1 MSLHYLVDGY
11 NIVKQAPALADR
23 SLEQGRDG
31 LLRWIDAQRP
41 QGSVNNR
48 VTVVF
53 DGSSEHFGGSWAGT
67 ARVIFSRGES
77 ADECIK
83 ALVEKSAAR
92 SNVVVVSD
100 DKGITRYVRSLGARI
115 MGVKE
120 FAADLFDAPPRSSSR
135 SSSQKGQSK
144 YISLTKAQQINEE
157 LKKIWLRS

>member
-1 MSLHYLVDGY
+1 M
-11 NIVKQAPALADR
+11 VKQAPALADQP
-23 SLEQGRDG
+23 LEQGRDG

-53 DGSSEHFGGSWAGT
+53 DGSSEYFGGSWTGT
-67 ARVIFSRGES
+67 AKVIFSRDES

-83 ALVEKSAAR
+83 VLVEKNAAR

-100 DKGITRYVRSLGARI
+100 DKGSTRYVRSLGARI

-120 FAADLFDAPPRSSSR
+120 FAADLFDVPSGSSPK
-135 SSSQKGQSK
+135 KGRGK
-144 YISLTKAQQINEE
+144 YISLVKAQQINEE
-157 LKKIWLRS
+157 LKKIWLK

>member
-11 NIVKQAPALADR
+11 NVVKQAPALADR

-67 ARVIFSRGES
+67 ANVIFSRDES

-83 ALVEKSAAR
+83 TMVEKSAAR

-100 DKGITRYVRSLGARI
+100 DKGITLYVRSLGARI

-120 FAADLFDAPPRSSSR
+120 FAADLFDAPSGPSPK
-135 SSSQKGQSK
+135 KGRGK
-144 YISLTKAQQINEE
+144 YISLAKAQQINEE
-157 LKKIWLRS
+157 LKKIWLK

>member
-11 NIVKQAPALADR
+11 NIVKQAPALADQP
-23 SLEQGRDG
+23 LEQGRDG

-67 ARVIFSRGES
+67 AEVIFTKNES
-77 ADECIK
+77 ADERIK
-83 ALVEKSAAR
+83 AMVEKSTAR

-100 DKGITRYVRSLGARI
+100 DKGITLYVRSLGARI
-115 MGVKE
+115 MGVKK
-120 FAADLFDAPPRSSSR
+120 FAAALFDAPSGSSPP
-135 SSSQKGQSK
+135 KGRGK
-144 YISLTKAQQINEE
+144 YISLAKVRQINEE
-157 LKKIWLRS
+157 LKKIWLK

>member
-11 NIVKQAPALADR
+11 NIVKQAPVLADQPLR
-23 SLEQGRDG
+23 EGRDK

-53 DGSSEHFGGSWAGT
+53 DGNSEHFGGSWAGT
-67 ARVIFSRGES
+67 AKVIFTKNES
-77 ADECIK
+77 ADERIK
-83 ALVEKSAAR
+83 TMVEKSTAR

-100 DKGITRYVRSLGARI
+100 DKGITLYVRSLGARI

-120 FAADLFDAPPRSSSR
+120 FAADLFDAPSGSSP
-135 SSSQKGQSK
+135 QKGRGK
-144 YISLTKAQQINEE
+144 YISLAQAQQINEE
-157 LKKIWLRS
+157 LKKIWLK